1 VVGGSER
8 AHFAPTRGGE
18 ACSACRY
25 GAGTSLRTVVRPVRA
40 LGVRA
45 QCAGVTRSAHWLLQY
60 DGGNSGPNH
69 RHRVPSCTPLGRV
82 RRVFV
87 ETAFRA
93 GDVLGDAAALRSS
106 RLRTAHLGSRVDR
119 KPDCRCP
126 SALPPLAAVQRGRPC
141 WRAGYGSRHLRRAMP
156 KVTTS
161 LSAFDTAHH
170 RKLLGT

>member
-1 VVGGSER
+1 VVGARSEHTSPPPEGARRAAHVGMEPGHRFAQWLDQLGLSVSEPSALGSPGQR
-8 AHFAPTRGGE
+8 TGCFSMT
-18 ACSACRY
+18 
-25 GAGTSLRTVVRPVRA
+25 AGTAGRT
-40 LGVRA
+40 
-45 QCAGVTRSAHWLLQY
+45 
-60 DGGNSGPNH
+60 
-69 RHRVPSCTPLGRV
+69 LGRV

-93 GDVLGDAAALRSS
+93 GDVLGDAAALTLGSS

-126 SALPPLAAVQRGRPC
+126 PAVPPVAAVQRGRPC

-161 LSAFDTAHH
+161 LSAFDKAHH
-170 RKLLGT
+170 RKLLGTGSF